1 MPDHP
6 VTVAGVQ
13 AATGT
18 GSTPGT
24 GAPLISLEGVVKS
37 WGAKVVLTGASAT
50 VGSGI
55 TGLLGANGTGK
66 TTLIGMLLGLHPP
79 DAGRITV
86 LGHDSATAGPEIR
99 MRLGYSP
106 EHHLLP
112 PDVKAVDL
120 VRHVAE
126 LHGIPSRAARSRAS
140 DALWLVG
147 LGEERG
153 RPVGTMSTGQR
164 QRVKL
169 AQCLAHD
176 PALII
181 LDEPTDGL
189 DPLQRDAMLDLISKV
204 SRDFGISV
212 VLSSHNLDE
221 VERLC
226 DAVVILHQ
234 GQVAAAG
241 LLADLHVS
249 ADQGIV
255 AVEFD
260 DTPERIALILDEVHR
275 VGIES
280 RVVERVHLFRG
291 RHDLAD
297 VLTRAAAQH
306 GVGLRSLGPHPVSL
320 EEVFLGVGTGAA
332 PPGPAPS
339 PPPMQ
344 QPMSPP
350 PPPPP
355 PPPPSIGG
363 GT

>member
-1 MPDHP
+1 MQ
-6 VTVAGVQ
+6 V
-13 AATGT
+13 AATDPRPDPS
-18 GSTPGT
+18 GSGVI
-24 GAPLISLEGVVKS
+24 LSLDGVVKS
-37 WGAKVVLTGASAT
+37 WGAKVVLTGATAR
-50 VGSGI
+50 VGHGI

-66 TTLIGMLLGLHPP
+66 TTLIGMILGLHPP
-79 DAGRITV
+79 DAGRIIV
-86 LGHDSATAGPEIR
+86 LGHDSVTAGPEVR
-99 MRLGYSP
+99 THLGYSP

-126 LHGIPSRAARSRAS
+126 LHGVPSRAARSRAS

-153 RPVGTMSTGQR
+153 RAVGTMSTGQR

-204 SRDFGISV
+204 SREFGISV
-212 VLSSHNLDE
+212 LLSSHNLDE

-226 DAVVILHQ
+226 DSVVILHQ

-241 LLADLHVS
+241 RLADLQVS

-260 DTPERIALILDEVHR
+260 DTAERIALVLDEVHR
-275 VGIES
+275 AGVES
-280 RVVERVHLFRG
+280 RVVDRVHLFRG
-291 RHDLAD
+291 RPDLTA
-297 VLTRAAAQH
+297 VLTRAVARH
-306 GVGLRSLGPHPVSL
+306 EVGLRSLGPHPVSL
-320 EEVFLGVGTGAA
+320 EEVFLGVGSPGGSAATGR
-332 PPGPAPS
+332 PAPA
-339 PPPMQ
+339 
-344 QPMSPP
+344 PP

-355 PPPPSIGG
+355 PAGG
-363 GT
+363 GS

>member
-1 MPDHP
+1 MLALD
-6 VTVAGVQ
+6 
-13 AATGT
+13 
-18 GSTPGT
+18 
-24 GAPLISLEGVVKS
+24 GVVKS
-37 WGAKVVLTGASAT
+37 WGSKAVLTGATAS
-50 VGSGI
+50 VGPGI

-66 TTLIGMLLGLHPP
+66 TTLIGMILGLHPP

-86 LGHDSATAGPEIR
+86 FGHDSVTAGPEIR

-204 SRDFGISV
+204 SREFGISV
-212 VLSSHNLDE
+212 MLSSHNLDE

-226 DAVVILHQ
+226 DAVVILHR

-241 LLADLHVS
+241 RLTDLQVS

-260 DTPERIALILDEVHR
+260 DTPERIALVLDDVHR
-275 VGIES
+275 SGIES
-280 RVVERVHLFRG
+280 RAVDRVHLFRG
-291 RHDLAD
+291 RPDLAD
-297 VLTRAAAQH
+297 VLTRAVARH
-306 GVGLRSLGPHPVSL
+306 EVGLRSLGPHPVSL
-320 EEVFLGVGTGAA
+320 EEVFLGVGAPAAA
-332 PPGPAPS
+332 PTG
-339 PPPMQ
+339 
-344 QPMSPP
+344 PP

-355 PPPPSIGG
+355 PPLPPGG
-363 GT
+363 GS

>member
-1 MPDHP
+1 
-6 VTVAGVQ
+6 VTGVQ
-13 AATGT
+13 TVDAPERPGAAR
-18 GSTPGT
+18 PE
-24 GAPLISLEGVVKS
+24 AIVVLEGVTKA
-37 WGAKVVLTGASAT
+37 WGSKAVLTGATASIST
-50 VGSGI
+50 GI

-86 LGHDSATAGPEIR
+86 LGHDAATAGPAVR
-99 MRLGYSP
+99 SRLGYSP

-126 LHGIPSRAARSRAS
+126 LHGIPSRAARARAS

-153 RPVGTMSTGQR
+153 RAVGTMSTGQR

-189 DPLQRDAMLDLISKV
+189 DPLQRDAMLELISKV
-204 SRDFGISV
+204 SREFGISV
-212 VLSSHNLDE
+212 LLSSHNLDE

-234 GQVAAAG
+234 GVVAAAG
-241 LLADLHVS
+241 RLSDLQVS
-249 ADQGIV
+249 ADRGIV

-260 DTPERIALILDEVHR
+260 DTDERIGGVLNEIHGNGVEIRAAGRGYLLRGRDDLPDLLTRTVARHE
-275 VGIES
+275 VGI
-280 RVVERVHLFRG
+280 
-291 RHDLAD
+291 
-297 VLTRAAAQH
+297 
-306 GVGLRSLGPHPVSL
+306 RSLGPHPISL
-320 EEVFLGVGTGAA
+320 EEVFLGVGSGSGVPLGSAA
-332 PPGPAPS
+332 A
-339 PPPMQ
+339 
-344 QPMSPP
+344 
-350 PPPPP
+350 PP
-355 PPPPSIGG
+355 PPPPSPLPGSGDPYGG
-363 GT
+363 GRR